1 METIDSKTYWK
12 NREEENLRSN
22 LKEEEEYVKEI
33 NRIYDRMM
41 VQITKEIND
50 FYVRYAKKEGISI
63 SEARKRVKKLDI
75 NAYAEKAK
83 KYVKEKDFSDEA
95 NEEMRLYNLTMKVN
109 RLELLKAQIGLEL
122 VDNFNDLQKYF
133 DEKLTKRTLDEFKRQ
148 AGILGKT
155 LLDNEKA
162 AHAVVNASFHNATFS
177 DRIWLYQGLLKNDLY
192 KLLQTGIVQGKN
204 PRVLAADLV
213 KKFDVSR
220 YNAERLMRTE
230 LARVQTE
237 AQKQSFE
244 RNGYDEYEYIAC
256 GKSDVCDIC
265 KALDGKHFKVKDM
278 MVGENAPPM
287 HPMCHCS
294 VAAHMDRGEYEAWLD
309 YLDKGGTTEEWNR
322 LKKRNSNTYEPKDKS
337 RIYESK
343 KFTSKELIENSRAVN
358 KLLNEMGLPKSK
370 WSGKTFIKSSEQLPK
385 AKGVKKSSCDIWL
398 REDAETKT
406 IIHEHLHARSS
417 SWFEKKL
424 RKYRSFEEGSC
435 ELLAE
440 EICKQYNISYKPT
453 YAKYVDPLRAF
464 RKMHGEFDSDY
475 DFSVELFK
483 IDMDKREEWLNE
495 LASQKKGLKSV
506 ALKMLILKVR
516 SGDEK

>member
-1 METIDSKTYWK
+1 MDSKSYWK

-133 DEKLTKRTLDEFKRQ
+133 DEKLTKRTMDEFKRQ

-155 LLDNEKA
+155 LQDNEKA

-192 KLLQTGIVQGKN
+192 KLLQTGIIQGKN

-213 KKFDVSR
+213 KKFNVSR

-244 RNGYDEYEYIAC
+244 RNEFELYTFIANADC
-256 GKSDVCDIC
+256 CPIC
-265 KALDGKHFKVKDM
+265 ARLDGKHFKVKDM
-278 MVGENAPPM
+278 LPGENAAPM
-287 HPMCHCS
+287 HPNCRCS
-294 VAAHMDRGEYEAWLD
+294 TAAYEDSATYEAWLD
-309 YLDKGGTTEEWNR
+309 YLNNGGTTEEWNSSGKAIWKSKNRHNKKLKYIEKSGKSDTIYTGARIIDPESEEGIAFAKMYYAEIRSFSTDSEKIANNIGKAKDDIDKIKKYLFFTDSFTPDCAISHSWQR
-322 LKKRNSNTYEPKDKS
+322 LMNGKDIKEHDLILIEHEIYEMQIKKDNPGISHSEAHEMATLKYNYQKASDKYYGNLNKNKKRK
-337 RIYESK
+337 
-343 KFTSKELIENSRAVN
+343 
-358 KLLNEMGLPKSK
+358 
-370 WSGKTFIKSSEQLPK
+370 
-385 AKGVKKSSCDIWL
+385 
-398 REDAETKT
+398 
-406 IIHEHLHARSS
+406 
-417 SWFEKKL
+417 
-424 RKYRSFEEGSC
+424 
-435 ELLAE
+435 
-440 EICKQYNISYKPT
+440 
-453 YAKYVDPLRAF
+453 
-464 RKMHGEFDSDY
+464 
-475 DFSVELFK
+475 
-483 IDMDKREEWLNE
+483 
-495 LASQKKGLKSV
+495 
-506 ALKMLILKVR
+506 
-516 SGDEK
+516 

>member
-1 METIDSKTYWK
+1 
-12 NREEENLRSN
+12 
-22 LKEEEEYVKEI
+22 
-33 NRIYDRMM
+33 M

-50 FYVRYAKKEGISI
+50 FYVKYAKREGITI
-63 SEARKRVKKLDI
+63 SEAKKRVKKLDI
-75 NAYAEKAK
+75 NVYAEKAK

-155 LLDNEKA
+155 LLNNEKS

-237 AQKQSFE
+237 VQKQSFE

-265 KALDGKHFKVKDM
+265 KALDGKRFKVKDM

-287 HPMCHCS
+287 HPFAIAQS
-294 VAAHMDRGEYEAWLD
+294 LLTWIQE
-309 YLDKGGTTEEWNR
+309 
-322 LKKRNSNTYEPKDKS
+322 KKRSGWA
-337 RIYESK
+337 K
-343 KFTSKELIENSRAVN
+343 K
-358 KLLNEMGLPKSK
+358 
-370 WSGKTFIKSSEQLPK
+370 
-385 AKGVKKSSCDIWL
+385 
-398 REDAETKT
+398 
-406 IIHEHLHARSS
+406 
-417 SWFEKKL
+417 
-424 RKYRSFEEGSC
+424 
-435 ELLAE
+435 
-440 EICKQYNISYKPT
+440 
-453 YAKYVDPLRAF
+453 
-464 RKMHGEFDSDY
+464 
-475 DFSVELFK
+475 
-483 IDMDKREEWLNE
+483 
-495 LASQKKGLKSV
+495 
-506 ALKMLILKVR
+506 KVL
-516 SGDEK
+516 

>member
-1 METIDSKTYWK
+1 MDSKSYWK

-50 FYVRYAKKEGISI
+50 FYVKYAKKEGITI
-63 SEARKRVKKLDI
+63 SEAKKRVKKLDI

-204 PRVLAADLV
+204 PRVLAAELV

-294 VAAHMDRGEYEAWLD
+294 VAAHMDRGEEKEWQGEKENMDDRDSY
-309 YLDKGGTTEEWNR
+309 KG
-322 LKKRNSNTYEPKDKS
+322 KKRE
-337 RIYESK
+337 
-343 KFTSKELIENSRAVN
+343 
-358 KLLNEMGLPKSK
+358 KLMKRSSEYAKIVQKYSTRKSK
-370 WSGKTFIKSSEQLPK
+370 WSGKIILDDEKCKREDIAGRKLW
-385 AKGVKKSSCDIWL
+385 SCDILL
-398 REDAETKT
+398 RTNCQDRT
-406 IIHEHLHARSS
+406 IIHEHLHACSGS
-417 SWFEKKL
+417 YLNPLSIIQYKNM
-424 RKYRSFEEGSC
+424 EEASV
-435 ELLAE
+435 ELLAR
-440 EICKQYNISYKPT
+440 EICKEETIAFKPNRNHKVDYLYELNHRLNICDTDLDFAVALFAKSIKTRYN
-453 YAKYVDPLRAF
+453 
-464 RKMHGEFDSDY
+464 
-475 DFSVELFK
+475 
-483 IDMDKREEWLNE
+483 WLNKQVRKHMDSMGISE
-495 LASQKKGLKSV
+495 EEKEYLMMLVKKLEGY
-506 ALKMLILKVR
+506 R
-516 SGDEK
+516 

>member
-1 METIDSKTYWK
+1 MDSKSYWK
-12 NREEENLRSN
+12 SREEENLRSN

-278 MVGENAPPM
+278 LVGENAPPM
-287 HPMCHCS
+287 HPFAIAQS
-294 VAAHMDRGEYEAWLD
+294 
-309 YLDKGGTTEEWNR
+309 
-322 LKKRNSNTYEPKDKS
+322 
-337 RIYESK
+337 
-343 KFTSKELIENSRAVN
+343 
-358 KLLNEMGLPKSK
+358 LLT
-370 WSGKTFIKSSEQLPK
+370 WIQ
-385 AKGVKKSSCDIWL
+385 
-398 REDAETKT
+398 
-406 IIHEHLHARSS
+406 
-417 SWFEKKL
+417 EK
-424 RKYRSFEEGSC
+424 
-435 ELLAE
+435 
-440 EICKQYNISYKPT
+440 
-453 YAKYVDPLRAF
+453 
-464 RKMHGEFDSDY
+464 
-475 DFSVELFK
+475 
-483 IDMDKREEWLNE
+483 
-495 LASQKKGLKSV
+495 
-506 ALKMLILKVR
+506 R
-516 SGDEK
+516 SGWAKKKVL

>member
-1 METIDSKTYWK
+1 MKTIDSKTYWK
-12 NREEENLRSN
+12 NREEQNLRSN

-50 FYVRYAKKEGISI
+50 FYVKYAKKEGITI
-63 SEARKRVKKLDI
+63 SEAKKRVKKLDI

-192 KLLQTGIVQGKN
+192 KLLQTGIVQEKN

-230 LARVQTE
+230 FARVQTE

-287 HPMCHCS
+287 HPFAIAQS
-294 VAAHMDRGEYEAWLD
+294 LLTWIQE
-309 YLDKGGTTEEWNR
+309 
-322 LKKRNSNTYEPKDKS
+322 KKRSGWA
-337 RIYESK
+337 K
-343 KFTSKELIENSRAVN
+343 K
-358 KLLNEMGLPKSK
+358 
-370 WSGKTFIKSSEQLPK
+370 
-385 AKGVKKSSCDIWL
+385 
-398 REDAETKT
+398 
-406 IIHEHLHARSS
+406 
-417 SWFEKKL
+417 
-424 RKYRSFEEGSC
+424 
-435 ELLAE
+435 
-440 EICKQYNISYKPT
+440 
-453 YAKYVDPLRAF
+453 
-464 RKMHGEFDSDY
+464 
-475 DFSVELFK
+475 
-483 IDMDKREEWLNE
+483 
-495 LASQKKGLKSV
+495 
-506 ALKMLILKVR
+506 KVL
-516 SGDEK
+516 

>member
-1 METIDSKTYWK
+1 MKTIDSKTYWK
-12 NREEENLRSN
+12 NREEQNLRSN

-50 FYVRYAKKEGISI
+50 FYVKYAKREGITI
-63 SEARKRVKKLDI
+63 SEAKKRVKKLDI
-75 NAYAEKAK
+75 NVYAEKAK

-155 LLDNEKA
+155 LLNNEKS

-237 AQKQSFE
+237 VQKQSFE

-265 KALDGKHFKVKDM
+265 KALDGKRFKVKDM

-287 HPMCHCS
+287 HPFAIAQS
-294 VAAHMDRGEYEAWLD
+294 LLTWIQE
-309 YLDKGGTTEEWNR
+309 
-322 LKKRNSNTYEPKDKS
+322 KKRSGWA
-337 RIYESK
+337 K
-343 KFTSKELIENSRAVN
+343 K
-358 KLLNEMGLPKSK
+358 
-370 WSGKTFIKSSEQLPK
+370 
-385 AKGVKKSSCDIWL
+385 
-398 REDAETKT
+398 
-406 IIHEHLHARSS
+406 
-417 SWFEKKL
+417 
-424 RKYRSFEEGSC
+424 
-435 ELLAE
+435 
-440 EICKQYNISYKPT
+440 
-453 YAKYVDPLRAF
+453 
-464 RKMHGEFDSDY
+464 
-475 DFSVELFK
+475 
-483 IDMDKREEWLNE
+483 
-495 LASQKKGLKSV
+495 
-506 ALKMLILKVR
+506 KVL
-516 SGDEK
+516 

>member
-1 METIDSKTYWK
+1 MDSKSYWK
-12 NREEENLRSN
+12 NREEQNLRSN

-287 HPMCHCS
+287 HPFVIAQS
-294 VAAHMDRGEYEAWLD
+294 LLTWI
-309 YLDKGGTTEEWNR
+309 EE
-322 LKKRNSNTYEPKDKS
+322 KKRSGWA
-337 RIYESK
+337 K
-343 KFTSKELIENSRAVN
+343 K
-358 KLLNEMGLPKSK
+358 
-370 WSGKTFIKSSEQLPK
+370 
-385 AKGVKKSSCDIWL
+385 
-398 REDAETKT
+398 
-406 IIHEHLHARSS
+406 
-417 SWFEKKL
+417 
-424 RKYRSFEEGSC
+424 
-435 ELLAE
+435 
-440 EICKQYNISYKPT
+440 
-453 YAKYVDPLRAF
+453 
-464 RKMHGEFDSDY
+464 
-475 DFSVELFK
+475 
-483 IDMDKREEWLNE
+483 
-495 LASQKKGLKSV
+495 
-506 ALKMLILKVR
+506 KVL
-516 SGDEK
+516 

>member
-1 METIDSKTYWK
+1 MDSKSYWK
-12 NREEENLRSN
+12 NREEQNLRSN

-50 FYVRYAKKEGISI
+50 FYVKYAKKEGITI
-63 SEARKRVKKLDI
+63 SEAKKRVKKLDI

-155 LLDNEKA
+155 LLNNEKA

-204 PRVLAADLV
+204 PRVLASELV

-237 AQKQSFE
+237 AQKQSFK

-287 HPMCHCS
+287 HPFVIAQS
-294 VAAHMDRGEYEAWLD
+294 LLTWI
-309 YLDKGGTTEEWNR
+309 EE
-322 LKKRNSNTYEPKDKS
+322 KKRSGWA
-337 RIYESK
+337 K
-343 KFTSKELIENSRAVN
+343 K
-358 KLLNEMGLPKSK
+358 
-370 WSGKTFIKSSEQLPK
+370 
-385 AKGVKKSSCDIWL
+385 
-398 REDAETKT
+398 
-406 IIHEHLHARSS
+406 
-417 SWFEKKL
+417 
-424 RKYRSFEEGSC
+424 
-435 ELLAE
+435 
-440 EICKQYNISYKPT
+440 
-453 YAKYVDPLRAF
+453 
-464 RKMHGEFDSDY
+464 
-475 DFSVELFK
+475 
-483 IDMDKREEWLNE
+483 
-495 LASQKKGLKSV
+495 
-506 ALKMLILKVR
+506 KVL
-516 SGDEK
+516 

>member
-1 METIDSKTYWK
+1 MNSKSYWK
-12 NREEENLRSN
+12 SREEENLRSN

-50 FYVRYAKKEGISI
+50 FYVKYAKKEGITI
-63 SEARKRVKKLDI
+63 SEAKKRVKKLDI

-192 KLLQTGIVQGKN
+192 KLLQIGIVQGKN
-204 PRVLAADLV
+204 PRVLASDLV

-237 AQKQSFE
+237 AQRQSFE

-294 VAAHMDRGEYEAWLD
+294 VAAHMDRGEHEERLGE
-309 YLDKGGTTEEWNR
+309 KGNMDDRDSNKG
-322 LKKRNSNTYEPKDKS
+322 KKRE
-337 RIYESK
+337 
-343 KFTSKELIENSRAVN
+343 
-358 KLLNEMGLPKSK
+358 KLMKRSFEYAKIVQKYSTRKSK
-370 WSGKTFIKSSEQLPK
+370 WSGKIVLDD
-385 AKGVKKSSCDIWL
+385 AKCKREDIAGRKLWSCDILL
-398 REDAETKT
+398 RTNCQDRT
-406 IIHEHLHARSS
+406 IIHEHLHACSGS
-417 SWFEKKL
+417 YLNPLSIIQYKNI
-424 RKYRSFEEGSC
+424 EEASV
-435 ELLAE
+435 ELLAR
-440 EICKQYNISYKPT
+440 EICKEEAIAFKPNRNHKVDYLYELNHKLNICDTDLDFAVALFAKSIKTRYN
-453 YAKYVDPLRAF
+453 
-464 RKMHGEFDSDY
+464 
-475 DFSVELFK
+475 
-483 IDMDKREEWLNE
+483 WLNKQVRKHMDSMGISKE
-495 LASQKKGLKSV
+495 EKEHLMMLVKKLEGY
-506 ALKMLILKVR
+506 
-516 SGDEK
+516 

>member
-1 METIDSKTYWK
+1 MDSKSYWK

-278 MVGENAPPM
+278 LVGENAPPM
-287 HPMCHCS
+287 HPFAIAQS
-294 VAAHMDRGEYEAWLD
+294 LLTWIQE
-309 YLDKGGTTEEWNR
+309 
-322 LKKRNSNTYEPKDKS
+322 KKRSGWA
-337 RIYESK
+337 K
-343 KFTSKELIENSRAVN
+343 K
-358 KLLNEMGLPKSK
+358 
-370 WSGKTFIKSSEQLPK
+370 
-385 AKGVKKSSCDIWL
+385 
-398 REDAETKT
+398 
-406 IIHEHLHARSS
+406 
-417 SWFEKKL
+417 
-424 RKYRSFEEGSC
+424 
-435 ELLAE
+435 
-440 EICKQYNISYKPT
+440 
-453 YAKYVDPLRAF
+453 
-464 RKMHGEFDSDY
+464 
-475 DFSVELFK
+475 
-483 IDMDKREEWLNE
+483 
-495 LASQKKGLKSV
+495 
-506 ALKMLILKVR
+506 KVL
-516 SGDEK
+516 

>member
-12 NREEENLRSN
+12 NREEENLQSN

-50 FYVRYAKKEGISI
+50 FYVKYAKKEGITI
-63 SEARKRVKKLDI
+63 SEAKKRVKKLDI

-204 PRVLAADLV
+204 PRVLASDLV

-294 VAAHMDRGEYEAWLD
+294 VAAHMDRGEYEERLGE
-309 YLDKGGTTEEWNR
+309 KGNMDDRDSNKG
-322 LKKRNSNTYEPKDKS
+322 KKRE
-337 RIYESK
+337 
-343 KFTSKELIENSRAVN
+343 
-358 KLLNEMGLPKSK
+358 KLMKRSFEYAKIVQKYSTRKSK
-370 WSGKTFIKSSEQLPK
+370 WSGKIVLDD
-385 AKGVKKSSCDIWL
+385 AKCKREDIAGRKLWSCDILL
-398 REDAETKT
+398 RTNCQDRT
-406 IIHEHLHARSS
+406 IIHEHLHACSGS
-417 SWFEKKL
+417 YLNPLSIIQYKNI
-424 RKYRSFEEGSC
+424 EEASV
-435 ELLAE
+435 ELLAR
-440 EICKQYNISYKPT
+440 EICKEEAIAFKPNRNHNVDYLYELNHKLNICDTDLDFAVALFAKSIKTRYN
-453 YAKYVDPLRAF
+453 
-464 RKMHGEFDSDY
+464 
-475 DFSVELFK
+475 
-483 IDMDKREEWLNE
+483 WLNKQVRKHMDSMGISKE
-495 LASQKKGLKSV
+495 EKEHLMMLVKKLEGY
-506 ALKMLILKVR
+506 
-516 SGDEK
+516 

>member
-1 METIDSKTYWK
+1 MDSKSYWK
-12 NREEENLRSN
+12 NREEQNLRSN

-50 FYVRYAKKEGISI
+50 FYVKYAKKEGITI
-63 SEARKRVKKLDI
+63 SEAKKRVKKLDI

-287 HPMCHCS
+287 HPFVIAQS
-294 VAAHMDRGEYEAWLD
+294 LLTWI
-309 YLDKGGTTEEWNR
+309 EE
-322 LKKRNSNTYEPKDKS
+322 KKRSGWA
-337 RIYESK
+337 K
-343 KFTSKELIENSRAVN
+343 K
-358 KLLNEMGLPKSK
+358 
-370 WSGKTFIKSSEQLPK
+370 
-385 AKGVKKSSCDIWL
+385 
-398 REDAETKT
+398 
-406 IIHEHLHARSS
+406 
-417 SWFEKKL
+417 
-424 RKYRSFEEGSC
+424 
-435 ELLAE
+435 
-440 EICKQYNISYKPT
+440 
-453 YAKYVDPLRAF
+453 
-464 RKMHGEFDSDY
+464 
-475 DFSVELFK
+475 
-483 IDMDKREEWLNE
+483 
-495 LASQKKGLKSV
+495 
-506 ALKMLILKVR
+506 KVL
-516 SGDEK
+516 

>member
-1 METIDSKTYWK
+1 MKTIDSKTYWK
-12 NREEENLRSN
+12 NREEQNLRSN

-287 HPMCHCS
+287 HPFVIAQS
-294 VAAHMDRGEYEAWLD
+294 LLTWI
-309 YLDKGGTTEEWNR
+309 EE
-322 LKKRNSNTYEPKDKS
+322 KKRSGWA
-337 RIYESK
+337 K
-343 KFTSKELIENSRAVN
+343 K
-358 KLLNEMGLPKSK
+358 
-370 WSGKTFIKSSEQLPK
+370 
-385 AKGVKKSSCDIWL
+385 
-398 REDAETKT
+398 
-406 IIHEHLHARSS
+406 
-417 SWFEKKL
+417 
-424 RKYRSFEEGSC
+424 
-435 ELLAE
+435 
-440 EICKQYNISYKPT
+440 
-453 YAKYVDPLRAF
+453 
-464 RKMHGEFDSDY
+464 
-475 DFSVELFK
+475 
-483 IDMDKREEWLNE
+483 
-495 LASQKKGLKSV
+495 
-506 ALKMLILKVR
+506 KVL
-516 SGDEK
+516 

>member
-1 METIDSKTYWK
+1 MDSKSYWK
-12 NREEENLRSN
+12 SREEENLRSN

-204 PRVLAADLV
+204 PRVLASDLV

-287 HPMCHCS
+287 HPFAIAQS
-294 VAAHMDRGEYEAWLD
+294 LLTWIQE
-309 YLDKGGTTEEWNR
+309 
-322 LKKRNSNTYEPKDKS
+322 KKRSGWA
-337 RIYESK
+337 K
-343 KFTSKELIENSRAVN
+343 K
-358 KLLNEMGLPKSK
+358 
-370 WSGKTFIKSSEQLPK
+370 
-385 AKGVKKSSCDIWL
+385 
-398 REDAETKT
+398 
-406 IIHEHLHARSS
+406 
-417 SWFEKKL
+417 
-424 RKYRSFEEGSC
+424 
-435 ELLAE
+435 
-440 EICKQYNISYKPT
+440 
-453 YAKYVDPLRAF
+453 
-464 RKMHGEFDSDY
+464 
-475 DFSVELFK
+475 
-483 IDMDKREEWLNE
+483 
-495 LASQKKGLKSV
+495 
-506 ALKMLILKVR
+506 KVL
-516 SGDEK
+516 